1 MSDILQEVDG
11 RSKLA
16 GTNKFELLIFRL
28 ERGSKFPCP
37 GILRHQRIEAL
48 ACTRDGKGH
57 PVNGSILPNNASVL
71 NGAPHPL
78 DI

>member
-28 ERGSKFPCP
+28 GEELKFPCP
-37 GILRHQRIEAL
+37 GILRHQYVQGARGPE
-48 ACTRDGKGH
+48 KG
-57 PVNGSILPNNASVL
+57 IT
-71 NGAPHPL
+71 
-78 DI
+78 I

>member
-37 GILRHQRIEAL
+37 GILRHQRI
-48 ACTRDGKGH
+48 
-57 PVNGSILPNNASVL
+57 NASRR
-71 NGAPHPL
+71 
-78 DI
+78 